1 MTKNEKDINPLQKGT
16 RRQKLHKNQDNVGND
31 ENRAEY
37 TDFNGKPIKQFGFKI
52 GKINFTYLFCS
63 SRNYKNLLFR

>member
-37 TDFNGKPIKQFGFKI
+37 TDFNGNPIK
-52 GKINFTYLFCS
+52 
-63 SRNYKNLLFR
+63 